1 MAILKK
7 KQTVAASEEQQD
19 QQEKKAPTASAGM
32 RDSVAHTVL
41 LRPMLSEK
49 TTGQEA
55 QGQYTF
61 VVERGATKDAI
72 KQAVKDVYGVSPSRV
87 NVIHVDGKLKRFG
100 RFTGRRSDFKKA
112 IVTLPKG
119 QKIEIHEGV

>member
-7 KQTVAASEEQQD
+7 KQSHPTGD
-19 QQEKKAPTASAGM
+19 HPKGEKKEVVARKT
-32 RDSVAHTVL
+32 SVAHVVDDVL
-41 LRPMLSEK
+41 LRPVLSEK

-55 QGQYTF
+55 QSQYTF

-72 KQAVKDVYGVSPSRV
+72 KQAFRQIYGIKPKRV
-87 NVIHVDGKLKRFG
+87 NVIHTDGRNVRFG
-100 RFTGRRSDFKKA
+100 RFKGKRSAVKKA
-112 IVTLPKG
+112 IISLPKG